1 MNDDIEKKEIIEKL
15 IDEWL
20 TVTSKCSRLVF
31 DRAEKEVRDI
41 LRAKAYELYG
51 ITS

>member
-1 MNDDIEKKEIIEKL
+1 MNDDTEKKEIIEKL

-20 TVTSKCSRLVF
+20 KVTSETSRLGL
-31 DRAEKEVRDI
+31 DRPEKEVRDI
-41 LRAKAYELYG
+41 LRAKAYEIYG